1 MLKRKAAP
9 LTASACALVA
19 ALASPAHA
27 QQPAVEPCGSLQN
40 AYGPY
45 DYRTE
50 KKMLAIVEQ
59 FHFTPAVENLIKPM
73 FQHFAADFDYTLR
86 ASPNHHRA
94 LITMA
99 RHSLKL
105 HDEKPPGAGQTTECY
120 FVRAIRFAPD
130 DIMVRMIYADHLIK
144 QSRID
149 EAVKQLDFGATL
161 AEDNPFS
168 HYNLGLLYFEAK
180 KMDKAAERARE
191 AERLGF
197 PRQDLK
203 AKLVAAGK
211 WDTDASVTAG
221 AAASAAA
228 R

>member
-1 MLKRKAAP
+1 MPNITGALLAS
-9 LTASACALVA
+9 SACAM
-19 ALASPAHA
+19 ALLGSAAHA
-27 QQPAVEPCGSLQN
+27 QQAAVEPCGSLQN

-45 DYRTE
+45 DYRTD

-73 FQHFAADFDYTLR
+73 FQYFAADFDYTLR

-99 RHSLKL
+99 KNSLRL

-130 DIMVRMIYADHLIK
+130 DIMVRMIYSDYLIK
-144 QSRID
+144 LNRID
-149 EAVKQLDFGATL
+149 EAIKQLDFGVTL
-161 AEDNPFS
+161 AGDNPFS

-180 KMDKAAERARE
+180 QMDKALARAHE
-191 AERLGF
+191 SERLGF
-197 PRQDLK
+197 PRQELK

-211 WDTDASVTAG
+211 WQPDASVTAG
-221 AAASAAA
+221 AAASSATP
-228 R
+228 